1 MERFMTR
8 HEDRI
13 VGILSGFDRVL
24 FRGTLRWLCYVDGL
38 DKFLGSQRVLYKDFG
53 GYAARLSDRIK
64 AQART
69 LADETGRPFEYLPSS
84 RLRKETHARAIAARD
99 GITEGLVCVLS
110 CVEPCRSFSVRRNR
124 AQKRLQLVSAERK
137 CLHLYFYFL
146 DPDFGLMHVRLQTWL
161 PFTIQVCVNGRAWL
175 ARQLTRAHIPYT
187 QVDNCFTT
195 IANPARAQSLADDLA
210 DWPWERWLRRLAE
223 QVNPWV
229 GGEASLFRG
238 YYWSVRESEYATD
251 VMFRD
256 AAAVTTLYP
265 RLIRHAIETFRSED
279 VLRFLGHRPIG
290 FDREVQSDLRR
301 RVEGVRVKHWVAENS
316 VKMYDKAGSLIR
328 IETTINNPDRF
339 KVRRRRPSDGRLD
352 WLPLRR
358 GVADMR
364 RRAAISQAANARYLD
379 ALSVVGEPT
388 PSHRLLDPVSHRV
401 THRGRPFRPLRPIS
415 PQDAPLLQTVVRGE
429 FRLRGFTNR
438 DIRHRLAP
446 APPDD
451 AADARRQA
459 ARVSRQLRLL
469 RAHGL
474 IRKVTGTHLYRLT
487 RKGDAVIATAIR
499 FRETDLALLAA

>member
-8 HEDRI
+8 HGDRI
-13 VGILSGFDRVL
+13 AGILSGFDRIL
-24 FRGTLRWLCYVDGL
+24 FRGTLRWLCYVDGV
-38 DKFLGSQRVLYKDFG
+38 DKFLAGQRVLYKDFG
-53 GYAARLSDRIK
+53 GFAARLSERVK
-64 AQART
+64 AHAHA
-69 LADETGRPFEYLPSS
+69 LATDAGRPFEYLASS
-84 RLRKETHARAIAARD
+84 QLSKETHARTIAERD

-110 CVEPCRSFSVRRNR
+110 CVEPCRSFTVRRNR
-124 AQKRLQLVSAERK
+124 ERKQLQLVSGERK

-146 DPDFGLMHVRLQTWL
+146 DADFGLMHVRLQTWL

-175 ARQLTRAHIPYT
+175 ACQLTRARIRHT

-195 IANPARAQSLADDLA
+195 IADLARAQGLADDLT

-223 QVNPWV
+223 LVNPWV
-229 GGEASLFRG
+229 GGEASLFRA

-251 VMFRD
+251 VMYRS
-256 AAAVTTLYP
+256 ATTVTAIYP
-265 RLIRHAIETFRSED
+265 ALIRHAIETFQSDD

-290 FDREVQSDLRR
+290 FAREVQSDLRR
-301 RVEGVRVKHWVAENS
+301 RAEGVRVKHWVEENS
-316 VKMYDKAGSLIR
+316 IKMYDKAGSLIR

-364 RRAAISQAANARYLD
+364 RRAAISRAANARYLD

-388 PSHRLLDPVSHRV
+388 PSHRLLDPVSQRV
-401 THRGRPFRPLRPIS
+401 THRGRPFRPLHPIS

-438 DIRHRLAP
+438 DIRRQLALTP
-446 APPDD
+446 SDTR
-451 AADARRQA
+451 DARRQA
-459 ARVSRQLRLL
+459 ARVSRHLRLL

-474 IRKVTGTHLYRLT
+474 IRKVTGTHCYRLT
-487 RKGDAVIATAIR
+487 RKGEAVIGTAIR
-499 FRETDLALLAA
+499 FRETDIALLAA